1 MEFDKSKVYTALNA
15 DELKI
20 GSKVYLA
27 DDLADLR
34 HIVETDYKAMILSSI
49 NPENHQCRF
58 CEGITGYA
66 LAYLV
71 EETEGLK
78 WTDLKVGD
86 VIRLSLVDCGRECM
100 ITEIDRQDTEAFHIR
115 DGTGAFH
122 IRAGT
127 GWLTDEELKDWEK
140 VEND

>member
-1 MEFDKSKVYTALNA
+1 MKFDKSKVYTTLNA

-34 HIVETDYKAMILSSI
+34 NRVETDSEAKILSSI
-49 NPENHQCRF
+49 NPETSQCRF

-71 EETEGLK
+71 EEPEGLK

-86 VIRLSLVDCGRECM
+86 VIQLSSVDRVTFIDRVIECM
-100 ITEIDRQDTEAFHIR
+100 VTEIDRQDTEAC
-115 DGTGAFH
+115 H
-122 IRAGT
+122 IRAGVT
-127 GWLTDEELKDWEK
+127 WLTDEQLKRWEK
-140 VEND
+140 VE